1 MSEHCYR
8 NNFNIWNAIRKLGF
22 FLHFYVCKLMTHG
35 VTHIQYF
42 IDHMRTTRV
51 LQGQIEKQL
60 GPDRVIRS
68 DPFELMAIVMAPWGD
83 N

>member
-1 MSEHCYR
+1 
-8 NNFNIWNAIRKLGF
+8 
-22 FLHFYVCKLMTHG
+22 MTHG